1 MALLFLDVKNFFI
14 RIQPAQTSITELFCM
29 TSPEKSP
36 GPGAYRFTVTEQ
48 FAGFRLDQYLAEC
61 SDTFSRSLAKRLIDI
76 GGVHLAGRRMYRC
89 SQPVVAG
96 DSVEVFIDSQP
107 LEPLKLDKGQI
118 LYRDQNL
125 IVLDKPAGMATQPA
139 PSRYQGTVYAELQNL
154 LTDPQ
159 RKGHRPS
166 IGMVQRLD
174 RDTSG
179 VMVFSIHQ
187 RAHKTM
193 SEAFQG
199 RDIGKVYWALVS
211 GRPQAEQGKFCS
223 LLARRRS
230 TNLMVS
236 VARGGKP
243 AETHFRLLRIMGQV
257 SLVEI
262 RLITGRSHQIRAH
275 FSEAGLP
282 LLGDIAYGGPE
293 MMSHLKIP
301 RQMLHSRELSFRHPV
316 TGEKMVFSAPLP
328 ADFSAVLKHVDVS
341 LNDIDV

>member
-1 MALLFLDVKNFFI
+1 
-14 RIQPAQTSITELFCM
+14 M
-29 TSPEKSP
+29 TNPDRSP
-36 GPGAYRFTVTEQ
+36 GPGAYRFTVSERS
-48 FAGFRLDQYLAEC
+48 AGLRLDQYLAEC
-61 SDTFSRSLAKRLIDI
+61 SDKFSRSLAKRLIAL
-76 GGVHLAGRRMYRC
+76 GGVHLAGRRMHRC
-89 SQPVVAG
+89 SQTVAAG

-107 LEPLKLDKGQI
+107 LEPLKLDKRHI
-118 LYRDQNL
+118 LYRDQDL

-159 RKGHRPS
+159 RKGYRPS

-193 SEAFQG
+193 TEAFQG
-199 RDIGKVYWALVS
+199 RDIGKVYWALVA
-211 GRPQAEQGKFCS
+211 GRPQEELGTFRS

-243 AETHFRLLRIMGQV
+243 AETHYRLLWTVGQV
-257 SLVEI
+257 SLVEVQ
-262 RLITGRSHQIRAH
+262 LITGRSHQIRAH

-282 LLGDIAYGGPE
+282 LLGDIAYGGPQ
-293 MMSHLKIP
+293 MTNHLEIP
-301 RQMLHSRELSFRHPV
+301 RQMLHSRQLSFRHPV
-316 TGEKMVFSAPLP
+316 TGEKMLFTAPLP
-328 ADFSAVLKHVDVS
+328 GDFSTVLKHVDVS
-341 LNDIDV
+341 LNDTDV